1 MPVKKN
7 IPIKYTSRDYDSIRR
22 DLIEHAKRYYPDSFK
37 DFSEASFGSLMI
49 DTVSYVGDVLSFY
62 LDYQVNESF
71 LDTAVEYNNIVRHGR
86 QLGYKFQGRPA
97 ATGVLSFFITV
108 PASDTALGPN
118 LNLLPILERGS
129 ILSAANG
136 TTFILTESVDFA
148 NDPNVEII
156 AASEDEDGNTLTY
169 ALRAFGQVISG
180 QLVTDVV
187 RVNEFRRFFRT
198 PIAGRNIIEVLSVV
212 DSQGNEYFEVEHLS
226 QNTIYV
232 SAVNKGTDR
241 TTVREILKP
250 VIVPRRYVVQK
261 EQNITFL
268 QFGYG
273 SEDNLKS
280 NFVAD
285 PSNISIDLHGKEY
298 VSSTSFDP
306 NKLLQTDK
314 FGVGPASTNLTVKY
328 LITNNLNSNAAVN
341 TVTNVV
347 LPVMNFPAELT
358 GVSLTQAQK
367 NDVLG
372 SLECTNENQIIGS
385 LSAPSAEE
393 LKVRIG
399 DHYAAQKRAVTKA
412 DYSAISYSMPAKFG
426 AVKRI
431 SIQQDQD
438 SFKRNLNMYVISED
452 SSGNLIETTTT
463 IKQNLKTW
471 LSRHKMVGDTIDIL
485 DARILNF
492 GIEFTVIA
500 DSSANKTNV
509 LDRCTRAIKEAI
521 ADVPYEIGEPVYIS
535 DLFKVLNFVDG
546 VTDTVEVRLLSRIGG
561 NYSDLDLILDDMIDA
576 DGRVMTPPDNV
587 IMEMK
592 FPFRDIVGI
601 IR

>member
-232 SAVNKGTDR
+232 SAVNKGSDR

-314 FGVGPASTNLTVKY
+314 FGVGPANTNLTVKY

-561 NYSDLDLILDDMIDA
+561 DYSDLDLILDDMIDA

>member
-226 QNTIYV
+226 QKYNLCIC
-232 SAVNKGTDR
+232 GQQGIR
-241 TTVREILKP
+241 
-250 VIVPRRYVVQK
+250 
-261 EQNITFL
+261 QN
-268 QFGYG
+268 
-273 SEDNLKS
+273 
-280 NFVAD
+280 
-285 PSNISIDLHGKEY
+285 
-298 VSSTSFDP
+298 
-306 NKLLQTDK
+306 
-314 FGVGPASTNLTVKY
+314 
-328 LITNNLNSNAAVN
+328 NS
-341 TVTNVV
+341 
-347 LPVMNFPAELT
+347 
-358 GVSLTQAQK
+358 
-367 NDVLG
+367 
-372 SLECTNENQIIGS
+372 
-385 LSAPSAEE
+385 
-393 LKVRIG
+393 
-399 DHYAAQKRAVTKA
+399 
-412 DYSAISYSMPAKFG
+412 
-426 AVKRI
+426 
-431 SIQQDQD
+431 
-438 SFKRNLNMYVISED
+438 KRNLKASYC
-452 SSGNLIETTTT
+452 
-463 IKQNLKTW
+463 
-471 LSRHKMVGDTIDIL
+471 
-485 DARILNF
+485 A
-492 GIEFTVIA
+492 
-500 DSSANKTNV
+500 
-509 LDRCTRAIKEAI
+509 
-521 ADVPYEIGEPVYIS
+521 
-535 DLFKVLNFVDG
+535 
-546 VTDTVEVRLLSRIGG
+546 
-561 NYSDLDLILDDMIDA
+561 
-576 DGRVMTPPDNV
+576 
-587 IMEMK
+587 
-592 FPFRDIVGI
+592 
-601 IR
+601 

>member
-86 QLGYKFQGRPA
+86 QLGYRFQGRPA

-232 SAVNKGTDR
+232 SAVNKGSDR

-314 FGVGPASTNLTVKY
+314 FGVGPANTNLTVKY

-341 TVTNVV
+341 IVTNVV

>member
-1 MPVKKN
+1 M
-7 IPIKYTSRDYDSIRR
+7 
-22 DLIEHAKRYYPDSFK
+22 
-37 DFSEASFGSLMI
+37 
-49 DTVSYVGDVLSFY
+49 
-62 LDYQVNESF
+62 
-71 LDTAVEYNNIVRHGR
+71 
-86 QLGYKFQGRPA
+86 
-97 ATGVLSFFITV
+97 
-108 PASDTALGPN
+108 
-118 LNLLPILERGS
+118 
-129 ILSAANG
+129 
-136 TTFILTESVDFA
+136 
-148 NDPNVEII
+148 
-156 AASEDEDGNTLTY
+156 
-169 ALRAFGQVISG
+169 
-180 QLVTDVV
+180 
-187 RVNEFRRFFRT
+187 
-198 PIAGRNIIEVLSVV
+198 
-212 DSQGNEYFEVEHLS
+212 
-226 QNTIYV
+226 
-232 SAVNKGTDR
+232 
-241 TTVREILKP
+241 
-250 VIVPRRYVVQK
+250 PRRYVVQK

-314 FGVGPASTNLTVKY
+314 FGVGPANTNLTVKY

-561 NYSDLDLILDDMIDA
+561 DYSDLDLILDDMIDA

>member
-232 SAVNKGTDR
+232 SAVNKGSDR

-314 FGVGPASTNLTVKY
+314 FGVGPANTNLTVKY

-385 LSAPSAEE
+385 LSAPSSEE

-561 NYSDLDLILDDMIDA
+561 DYSDLDLILDDMIDA